1 MGAVETV
8 KYDMVNLAC
17 CLYELSGLTLWL
29 KMEETVFMVSLLKS
43 LMSQT
48 NDNKKGKNEN
58 SCYNINQYMMS
69 KNTCL

>member
-8 KYDMVNLAC
+8 KYEMVNLAC

-29 KMEETVFMVSLLKS
+29 KMEEAVFMASLLKS
-43 LMSQT
+43 LMS
-48 NDNKKGKNEN
+48 DNKKGNNEN
-58 SCYNINQYMMS
+58 SCYNINQYMTS